1 MITFGRGAM
10 IAITA
15 TALLA
20 TGGAISAMKPK
31 GEVLPLTLVDRYL
44 TALEQKDATA
54 LSSINSDEYQSDKAI
69 QEKLTRWG
77 GQRIE
82 KRQVFRTRTSP
93 SADAVRLKIYGSY
106 QQDGKAKGF
115 VDSIDLIYR
124 KTGLLPNAG
133 ARWQLAIGDP
143 KANPKK

>member
-1 MITFGRGAM
+1 MITYGRGVT
-10 IAITA
+10 IAIAA

-31 GEVLPLTLVDRYL
+31 GEVLPLALVDRYL

-54 LSSINSDEYQSDKAI
+54 LSSINSDDYQSDKVI

-77 GQRIE
+77 GQKVE
-82 KRQVFRTRTSP
+82 KRQVFRTRTST
-93 SADAVRLKIYGSY
+93 DAVRLKIYGSY

-124 KTGLLPNAG
+124 KTGILPNAG
-133 ARWQLAIGDP
+133 ARWQLAIGNL
-143 KANPKK
+143 KASAKK

>member
-1 MITFGRGAM
+1 
-10 IAITA
+10 
-15 TALLA
+15 
-20 TGGAISAMKPK
+20 MKPK
-31 GEVLPLTLVDRYL
+31 GEVLPLALVDRYL

-54 LSSINSDEYQSDKAI
+54 LSSINSDDYQSDKAI

-77 GQRIE
+77 GQKVE
-82 KRQVFRTRTSP
+82 KRQVFRTRTS
-93 SADAVRLKIYGSY
+93 ANAVRLKIYGSY

-133 ARWQLAIGDP
+133 ARWQLAIGNL
-143 KANPKK
+143 KASAKK

>member
-1 MITFGRGAM
+1 MITYGRGVT
-10 IAITA
+10 IAIAA

-31 GEVLPLTLVDRYL
+31 GEVLPLALVDRYL

-54 LSSINSDEYQSDKAI
+54 LSSINSDDYQSDQAI

-77 GQRIE
+77 GQKVE
-82 KRQVFRTRTSP
+82 KRQVFRTRTST
-93 SADAVRLKIYGSY
+93 DAVRLKIYGSY

-124 KTGLLPNAG
+124 KTGILPNAG
-133 ARWQLAIGDP
+133 ARWQLAIGNL
-143 KANPKK
+143 KASAKK

>member
-1 MITFGRGAM
+1 MITYGRGVT
-10 IAITA
+10 IAIAA

-31 GEVLPLTLVDRYL
+31 GEVLPLALVDRYL

-54 LSSINSDEYQSDKAI
+54 LSSINSDDYQSDQAI

-77 GQRIE
+77 GQKVE
-82 KRQVFRTRTSP
+82 KRQVFRTRTST
-93 SADAVRLKIYGSY
+93 DAVRLKIYGSY
-106 QQDGKAKGF
+106 QQDGKTKSF

-133 ARWQLAIGDP
+133 ARWQLAIGNL
-143 KANPKK
+143 KASAKK

>member
-1 MITFGRGAM
+1 MITYGRGVT
-10 IAITA
+10 IAIAA

-31 GEVLPLTLVDRYL
+31 GEVLPLALVDRYL

-54 LSSINSDEYQSDKAI
+54 LSSINSDDYQSDKVI

-77 GQRIE
+77 GQKIE
-82 KRQVFRTRTSP
+82 KRQVFRTRTST
-93 SADAVRLKIYGSY
+93 DAVRLKIYGSY

-115 VDSIDLIYR
+115 VDSIDLVYR
-124 KTGLLPNAG
+124 KTGILPNAG
-133 ARWQLAIGDP
+133 ARWQLAIGNL